1 MNLHQTI
8 TYSFLVAGY
17 TKFALDRC
25 FGLLKKAYKV
35 SCVSLLYEFAR
46 LVETSSSTGVN
57 KAQLVGTH
65 NGRVIVPVYDWISFL
80 GQYFKKLPN
89 ITKFH
94 HLRFSWENPEMV
106 FYKEFVSSPEQSFMF
121 LKRNII
127 LPPSLTLPN
136 EINPEGLTEESK
148 NYLYREIRQFC
159 KTGTEDLQ
167 RHELS
172 MTMTLLTV

>member
-35 SCVSLLYEFAR
+35 SCVSLLYEFARLVDEFAR

-106 FYKEFVSSPEQSFMF
+106 FYKEFVSSPEQSFML

-148 NYLYREIRQFC
+148 NYLYGEIRQFC
-159 KTGTEDLQ
+159 KTGTEDL
-167 RHELS
+167 
-172 MTMTLLTV
+172 VAPAP